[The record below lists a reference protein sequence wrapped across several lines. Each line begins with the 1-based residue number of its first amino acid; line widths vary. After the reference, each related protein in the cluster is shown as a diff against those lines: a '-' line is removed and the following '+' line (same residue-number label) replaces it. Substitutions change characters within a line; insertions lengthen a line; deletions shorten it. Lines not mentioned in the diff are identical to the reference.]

1 MSNDL
6 SMVDGTGHAWHPR
19 EGDLVR
25 NRESGEHGVVLE
37 VRQTA
42 NAPAYAHV
50 AVGGDRSWTVVEV
63 DASQLERDTRGDVE
77 VPALAQLELTLEEA
91 AAEVLAEAQLL
102 ALYRARVQSSE
113 ELIGV
118 LEIEA
123 QRCLRVGDTALDVHR
138 YDLAARERERAG
150 QLRWLAAAVRTI
162 VAQTGCTPG

>member
-1 MSNDL
+1 MNENI
-6 SMVDGTGHAWHPR
+6 DGTGHAWHPR

-25 NRESGEHGVVLE
+25 DPESGNYGVVLS
-37 VRQTA
+37 VKQIA
-42 NAPAYAHV
+42 SAPAYAHV
-50 AVGGDRSWTVVEV
+50 ALDNGDGVWTVVEV

-77 VPALAQLELTLEEA
+77 VPALAAIELTLEEA
-91 AAEVLAEAQLL
+91 AAEVLAEVQLL

-123 QRCLRVGDTALDVHR
+123 QRCLRVGDAAITVHR
-138 YDLAARERERAG
+138 YDIGTRERERAG